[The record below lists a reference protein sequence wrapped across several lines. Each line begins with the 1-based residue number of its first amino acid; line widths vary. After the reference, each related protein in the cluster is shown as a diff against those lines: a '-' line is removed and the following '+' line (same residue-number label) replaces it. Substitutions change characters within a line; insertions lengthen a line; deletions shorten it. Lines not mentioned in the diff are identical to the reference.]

1 MQTINLNNTTETPVY
16 MAAQSQWLFDVAIN
30 ESFLRARG
38 WARGA
43 VGPKGGGARGKAFA
57 PCIYLFLLPLKYAGE
72 VFNCFILRSTRCACG
87 RVCANIL
94 LFLLNIFK
102 IP

>member
-43 VGPKGGGARGKAFA
+43 VGPKGGAARGKAFA
-57 PCIYLFLLPLKYAGE
+57 PCIYLFFAATQIRRRGFQLFHSK
-72 VFNCFILRSTRCACG
+72 IDSMRLRSCLR
-87 RVCANIL
+87 
-94 LFLLNIFK
+94 
-102 IP
+102 